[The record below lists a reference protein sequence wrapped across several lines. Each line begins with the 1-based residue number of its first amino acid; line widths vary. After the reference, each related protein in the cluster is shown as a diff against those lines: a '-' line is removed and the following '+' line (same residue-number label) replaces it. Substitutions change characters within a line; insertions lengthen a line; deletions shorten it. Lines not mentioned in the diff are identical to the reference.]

1 MAEPLKPLRA
11 KIDALDDQIIDLLA
25 ERMDVV
31 REVGATKAR
40 ENITLIQSDR
50 VNEVRERCAER
61 GAKKGVNPELI
72 RKIYTAIIDE
82 AHQME
87 QLIISSKS

>member
-1 MAEPLKPLRA
+1 MEALKEQRA
-11 KIDALDDQIIDLLA
+11 RIDALDDKIVDLLA

-31 REVGATKAR
+31 REVGIIKAR
-40 ENITLIQSDR
+40 NNITLIQSDR

-61 GAKKGVNPELI
+61 GAKKGLNPELV
-72 RKIYTAIIDE
+72 RRIYNEIIDE

-87 QLIISSKS
+87 QLIISKS